1 LWDAAEVLL
10 KEKFTPIDVLIQ
22 KRSETNNLNFPFV
35 KLENKEQTNETQ
47 YNRRK
52 EINKD
57 YSRNK
62 SNGELNK

>member
-10 KEKFTPIDVLIQ
+10 KEKFTPIDVFIQ